1 MIDRPRNRRRI
12 DDYENPDRWVVS
24 YADFITLLFAFFTAL
39 FAISHVDAGKLQNF
53 TGSIRTAFKA
63 DVSDR
68 GDSIVRMSTFT
79 SPDIADMEQE
89 FLGVLYKLKIKED
102 VSVYRDVRG
111 VVISFG
117 DNVLFDVGQ
126 SIIKEEAFPMM
137 SAIISV
143 IQKSSNNFIIEGHTD
158 NIPINSSTSK
168 YASNWE
174 LSVARAT
181 SVVNYV
187 SNNFNISPAR
197 LSASGYAEFKPV
209 ASNAS
214 PEGRAKNRRVDIVV
228 LHISDNK
235 ID

>member
-102 VSVYRDVRG
+102 VSVYRDARG